1 MLFRHSVWQAVGFST
16 LSWVT
21 RSCPVKSVSS
31 SKHESKN
38 KEVTWFYSLTS
49 LSMNIQILMDADSQ
63 IKMSDA
69 DIKNDLKIRLSCDIL
84 KV

>member
-1 MLFRHSVWQAVGFST
+1 MLFRHSIWQTLGLST
-16 LSWVT
+16 FLCSST
-21 RSCPVKSVSS
+21 SFPKKSVSS

>member
-21 RSCPVKSVSS
+21 TSCPVKSVSS

-49 LSMNIQILMDADSQ
+49 LSINIQILMDADSQ